1 MTKKFRQS
9 RFRLGELDD
18 DQYHYFHAVFCLIT
32 HKKSGRAVILLKDL
46 YLVDK
51 NDKKIAMRKASDQVD
66 KYGRH
71 IIADHVWINLT
82 KPWLETKNELF
93 DGDEVMFKAK
103 PVSYKIVR
111 NDVLQKREEIYQA
124 AVKKCDKL
132 EAHWRKETA
141 KGYVKD
147 FDQKLKALQDK
158 KHKILARAKEEQN
171 NIELVDYSLKN
182 ISSIKVV
189 KYKKLFYHTERGLYN
204 PNRYNDE
211 KYTKY
216 LAWHSIDYAE
226 KRGDYK
232 KNRY

>member
-1 MTKKFRQS
+1 MMKKLRQS

-18 DQYHYFHAVFCLIT
+18 DKYHYFHATFCLIT

-51 NDKKIAMRKASDQVD
+51 NDKKIVMRKKNDQVD

-103 PVSYKIVR
+103 PTSYKIVR
-111 NDVLQKREEIYQA
+111 GDVLSKREAIYQKA
-124 AVKKCDKL
+124 IKKCDEL
-132 EAHWRKETA
+132 EKKWHTETA
-141 KGYVKD
+141 QGYVKN
-147 FDQKLKALQDK
+147 FDK
-158 KHKILARAKEEQN
+158 KLARLNAQKRKILARAKEEQN
-171 NIELVDYSLKN
+171 NIELIDYTLKN
-182 ISSIKVV
+182 ISSIKVIN
-189 KYKKLFYHTERGLYN
+189 YKKLFYHTERGLYN
-204 PNRYNDE
+204 PDRYNDE
-211 KYTKY
+211 KYTNY

-232 KNRY
+232 KNRN